1 MTKLK
6 DLIST
11 SEIET
16 KETDASVLV
25 SKTSEGTIEVN
36 DPNFIEKLHQY
47 RDLQDKLSLM
57 KSIEKEVDNL
67 KEFFKEYANLH
78 DAQNITMFG
87 ISVVKITEIEK
98 STFDSKNFKLHYPEM
113 YKEFSKESSY
123 KTVKVN

>member
-16 KETDASVLV
+16 KEQESSALV
-25 SKTSEGTIEVN
+25 TQTSEGTIEVN

-47 RDLQDKLSLM
+47 REYQNQLES
-57 KSIEKEVDNL
+57 L
-67 KEFFKEYANLH
+67 KETQKKADELKDYFKEYANIH
-78 DAQNITMFG
+78 NAQNITMFG
-87 ISVVKITEIEK
+87 ISVVKITEVEK

-113 YKEFSKESSY
+113 AKEFEKISSY

>member
-16 KETDASVLV
+16 KEAESSALV
-25 SKTSEGTIEVN
+25 TQMSEGTIEVN

-47 RDLQDKLSLM
+47 REYQNQLES
-57 KSIEKEVDNL
+57 L
-67 KEFFKEYANLH
+67 KETQKKADELKDYFKEYANIH
-78 DAQNITMFG
+78 NASNITMFG
-87 ISVVKITEIEK
+87 ISVVKITEVEK
-98 STFDSKNFKLHYPEM
+98 TTFDSKSFKLHYPEM
-113 YKEFSKESSY
+113 AKEFEKASSY